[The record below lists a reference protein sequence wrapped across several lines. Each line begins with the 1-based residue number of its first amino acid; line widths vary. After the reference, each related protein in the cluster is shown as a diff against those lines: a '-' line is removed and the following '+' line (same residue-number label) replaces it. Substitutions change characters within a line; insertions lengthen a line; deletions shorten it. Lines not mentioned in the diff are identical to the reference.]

1 METAEKKIRY
11 GTQYIVALGSM
22 VRQNLKKPYPPI
34 LRSTLASITLPATGA
49 STWAAGSHV

>member
-49 STWAAGSHV
+49 ST